1 MGIEIENQRDIGKQR
16 EGGGISLPFK
26 KGNAIMKLQQ
36 ITIFIKGQGL
46 KTLNRKELIDFFD
59 NEVMAKDEIEIVEVQ
74 Y

>member
-1 MGIEIENQRDIGKQR
+1 
-16 EGGGISLPFK
+16 
-26 KGNAIMKLQQ
+26 MKLQQ

-59 NEVMAKDEIEIVEVQ
+59 NEAMAKDEIEIVEIQ